1 MKAERII
8 VEIMDGTLIAQVSDI
23 HIKAFPGYKNTQL
36 GKGYIS
42 RFLRWFRSYEH
53 GLALVAKV
61 DGTPAGYVVGAREG
75 YQKVLNR
82 DLAGFVFLCFTRKP
96 WLLLAPGFWDAI
108 VLRLANLLKGYAE
121 KSSGCVDSESFYSL
135 VGIGVDPSYNRHGVG
150 GELLRAF
157 EEEVFRRGY
166 NSLKLTVYSNNN
178 AAKKFYEK
186 HGWILKNG
194 PDASTLTYSKDLK

>member
-42 RFLRWFRSYEH
+42 RFL
-53 GLALVAKV
+53 
-61 DGTPAGYVVGAREG
+61 